1 MKKEETKNVNKDF
14 DKSFVVINNLID
26 KGFKECK
33 SYNDSIENLKT
44 IEKIFKK
51 LNYIPNPDITIKLI
65 DENLLLSETIK
76 IIVNNDLDIITK
88 GEINKIFDNDTII
101 LIIESY
107 CMMNNIK
114 IQEYEEDNKEFEEN
128 IINYEGE
135 NIDIVK
141 LYLNEISRRKLLT
154 LDEEIKLTKRIKDGD
169 EEAKKIFIESNLR
182 LVVSVARKHLNQGL
196 SFLDLIQEGNIGLM
210 KAVDKFDSSK
220 GYRFSTYATWW
231 IRQGITRAISN
242 KSRNVRIPV
251 YLHRRI
257 NKFNKAAKELEMKY
271 GREAKIEEIANEL
284 KISVKY
290 AQEIYQYK
298 NDSISINL
306 LVGDDK
312 DNELGNIISSKNIG
326 PDEQAMTDLMKFQV
340 KQLLEKCNLKPI
352 EKEVILLRFG
362 FNNTPMTLGEIGNIY
377 NISRQRVNQIEASA
391 LMKLRKYKNITDFAG
406 YMENP
411 KEAINNIEIYRKEY
425 RNSGRIT
432 KSFLKDVRRE
442 KEDDNMVKTIY
453 EYFKNYSK
461 EEVDKVLSTL
471 SEESLELIRI
481 RYGDDLTVPV
491 NNKLTEEQRKKFY
504 GSVMAQIK
512 RLLENPDIKR
522 RKVQKNEIEEKKIES
537 TSIVENVQ
545 TKNNLVETNEEH
557 TSKITKYDYINMIKL
572 FKTSNF
578 KQMISNLG
586 SKESIIIS
594 LRMGYIDGKYFSVD
608 AIAEFLDIERD
619 EVSKI
624 IKEVLLNYKESVI
637 KSIDHAIEVA
647 SDEQNVLKDEKDI
660 KEKKYRKI

>member
-1 MKKEETKNVNKDF
+1 MKKEETKKVNNDF
-14 DKSFVVINNLID
+14 DKSFGVINNLVN
-26 KGFKECK
+26 KEFKNCK
-33 SYNDSIENLKT
+33 SYNDSIKNIET

-51 LNYIPNPDITIKLI
+51 LNYIPNPDIIMKLV
-65 DENLLLSETIK
+65 DENLLLSGTIK
-76 IIVNNDLDIITK
+76 IIVNNNLDMITK

-114 IQEYEEDNKEFEEN
+114 IQESEEDNEEFEEN

-135 NIDIVK
+135 TIDIVK

-257 NKFNKAAKELEMKY
+257 NKFNKVAKELEMKY
-271 GREAKIEEIANEL
+271 GREATIEEIANEL

-290 AQEIYQYK
+290 VQEIYQYK

-326 PDEQAMTDLMKFQV
+326 PDEQAMTGLMKFQV
-340 KQLLEKCNLKPI
+340 KQLLEKCNLKP
-352 EKEVILLRFG
+352 
-362 FNNTPMTLGEIGNIY
+362 
-377 NISRQRVNQIEASA
+377 
-391 LMKLRKYKNITDFAG
+391 
-406 YMENP
+406 
-411 KEAINNIEIYRKEY
+411 
-425 RNSGRIT
+425 
-432 KSFLKDVRRE
+432 
-442 KEDDNMVKTIY
+442 
-453 EYFKNYSK
+453 
-461 EEVDKVLSTL
+461 
-471 SEESLELIRI
+471 
-481 RYGDDLTVPV
+481 
-491 NNKLTEEQRKKFY
+491 
-504 GSVMAQIK
+504 
-512 RLLENPDIKR
+512 
-522 RKVQKNEIEEKKIES
+522 
-537 TSIVENVQ
+537 VEN
-545 TKNNLVETNEEH
+545 KR
-557 TSKITKYDYINMIKL
+557 KMI
-572 FKTSNF
+572 
-578 KQMISNLG
+578 IW
-586 SKESIIIS
+586 
-594 LRMGYIDGKYFSVD
+594 
-608 AIAEFLDIERD
+608 
-619 EVSKI
+619 
-624 IKEVLLNYKESVI
+624 
-637 KSIDHAIEVA
+637 
-647 SDEQNVLKDEKDI
+647 
-660 KEKKYRKI
+660 